1 MPTGDKR
8 IRFAGQKNEPSVTR
22 RKSAQLQGSSN
33 QRIRFETLLATL
45 STFFAGLPAGEVE
58 GALKE
63 GLRRVVEWFGAD
75 RSTFAEISL
84 DGSHAIFIDSY
95 AVSGSLPFPPKTVLR
110 QFSWLIETLRRGE
123 VVCVSRLQDLPPDAT
138 EEREYMRRQGFKS
151 HLSVPI
157 FVGKSLIFAL
167 GLGSFTRER
176 AWSSKDVPHARLIG
190 EMFANAV
197 GRQRADE
204 AAREGER
211 RRRIFLE
218 TTISVPW
225 EIDVETGRFTYIGPQ
240 AADLLGYPIEMWFEP
255 RFWEQHLYP
264 EDRAAAIA
272 RRRDQSEQTDRY
284 EMEYRMTDAL
294 GRPRWLHDMV
304 TAARPHG
311 RLTTLRGFMLDITA
325 SKLAEDRLQDLSGR
339 LISAQEEERRRI
351 ARDLHDDI
359 NQRLALAATELE
371 QLSVD
376 IGASAPE
383 YAARAQHTIK
393 QINDIGFSVHALSMS
408 LHSAKLEYLGL
419 SAALRALCRDL
430 SRQMKLEVRFSE
442 SGHATS
448 CGSDAALCLY
458 RVAQEA
464 LQNVCKHSGVA
475 QARMR
480 LTEGSNGIELE
491 IEDEG
496 KGFDPDSIAMK
507 GRLGLVSMRERLRLV
522 GGELSIQSSPSG
534 TSVKARVPP
543 ASEHL
548 SDDRTVPPA
557 QG

>member
-1 MPTGDKR
+1 MPAGDKR
-8 IRFAGQKNEPSVTR
+8 IRSVGRKNEPSVTR
-22 RKSAQLQGSSN
+22 RKSTQLRGSSN
-33 QRIRFETLLATL
+33 QRVRFEGLLATL
-45 STFFAGLPAGEVE
+45 STFFAGLPAGDVE

-84 DGSHAIFIDSY
+84 DGAHAIFIESY
-95 AVSGSLPFPPKTVLR
+95 AVSGVPPFPPKTVLR

-123 VVCVSRLQDLPPDAT
+123 TVCVFRLEDLPPDAT

-167 GLGSFTRER
+167 GFGSFTRER
-176 AWSSKDVPHARLIG
+176 AWSSKDVPHVRLIG
-190 EMFANAV
+190 EIFANAV
-197 GRQRADE
+197 GRQRAEE
-204 AAREGER
+204 AAREGEK

-218 TTISVPW
+218 TSISVPW

-255 RFWEQHLYP
+255 RFWEQHLHP

-272 RRRDQSEQTDRY
+272 RRRDLSEQTDRY
-284 EMEYRMTDAL
+284 EMEYRMMDAH

-325 SKLAEDRLQDLSGR
+325 SKLAEDRLHDLSGR
-339 LISAQEEERRRI
+339 LIFAQEEERRRI

-371 QLSVD
+371 QLSLE
-376 IGASAPE
+376 IGAGAPE
-383 YAARAQHTIK
+383 YVAGAQHVIK
-393 QINDIGFSVHALSMS
+393 QINDIGFSVHELSTS

-430 SRQMKLEVRFSE
+430 SRQVKLEVQFSE
-442 SGHATS
+442 DGHATS
-448 CGSDAALCLY
+448 CSSDVALCLY

-475 QARMR
+475 EARIR
-480 LTEGSNGIELE
+480 LTEGSNGIELA

-543 ASEHL
+543 AQTPH
-548 SDDRTVPPA
+548 DRS
-557 QG
+557 